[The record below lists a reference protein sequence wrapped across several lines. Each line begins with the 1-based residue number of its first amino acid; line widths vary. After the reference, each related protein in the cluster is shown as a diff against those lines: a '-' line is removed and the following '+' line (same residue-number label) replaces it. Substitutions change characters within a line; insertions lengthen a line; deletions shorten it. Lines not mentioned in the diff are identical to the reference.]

1 MKAGKQMR
9 YQAPGRIAKRTRRA
23 GTPAL
28 TSNHSCTPNVQAGF
42 TLLEMVI
49 VITILGITAASAA
62 AFIMPTMQSYIDTGR
77 RAEMTDAADNALRR
91 ISRDVHAAL
100 PNSLRT
106 TQGGS
111 TACIEYIPVV
121 GGGRYRAIPSNT
133 GTGNIL
139 DFSSAD
145 NRFDYLAG
153 SMPTTTG
160 NRVVIWNMGSR
171 GPLSPTADAYQGDNT
186 ASISSIDTSARQISL
201 APAKKFPYESPDRRF
216 LIIPDHSTIYSCSQG
231 QLIKTQRSITATALT
246 SCPDASAPGGL
257 VIVEH
262 VDCAGSR
269 FDFSADSLS
278 NFGLLALTLSLQDA
292 DSGERV
298 RLYSEVRISNA
309 P

>member
-1 MKAGKQMR
+1 MNKPSRHPFRQR
-9 YQAPGRIAKRTRRA
+9 
-23 GTPAL
+23 
-28 TSNHSCTPNVQAGF
+28 GF

-49 VITILGITAASAA
+49 VITILGITAAAA
-62 AFIMPTMQSYIDTGR
+62 ASFIMPTMQAYIDTSR
-77 RAEMTDAADNALRR
+77 RAEMTDAADSTLRR
-91 ISRDVHAAL
+91 ISREVHAAL

-106 TQGGS
+106 TTSGS
-111 TACIEYIPVV
+111 TACIEFIPVV
-121 GGGRYRAIPSNT
+121 GGGRYRAIPSDT
-133 GTGNIL
+133 GTGDIL

-186 ASISSIDTSARQISL
+186 APISSINTGTKQISFST
-201 APAKKFPYESPDRRF
+201 AKKFPYESPDRRF
-216 LIIPDHSTIYSCSQG
+216 LIIPDQSTIYSCSNG
-231 QLIKTQRSITATALT
+231 QLIKTQRSITPTALT
-246 SCPDASAPGGL
+246 SCPDASAAGSL
-257 VIVEH
+257 IIIEH
-262 VDCAGSR
+262 MDCAGSR

-278 NFGLLALTLSLQDA
+278 NFGLLALTLSLRDV
-292 DSGERV
+292 DSDERI